1 MGEIG
6 CFMSHYNIWK
16 QIVESD
22 LETVLIFEDDIRFEP
37 YFQSKFDHLI
47 RELDSIREQWDLVY
61 IGRKIQ
67 HNSHEDWLE
76 GSDQLVHVDYTYW
89 TLAYIITKAGAQKL
103 LDSEPLS
110 KMLPVDEF
118 LPIMFN
124 RHPNSTWT
132 QHFLV
137 RNLKALS
144 VHPLLVHPTHYTGEL
159 GYISDTED
167 TNIINID
174 QSESV
179 QDLATE
185 KLNDEL

>member
-1 MGEIG
+1 M
-6 CFMSHYNIWK
+6 
-16 QIVESD
+16 
-22 LETVLIFEDDIRFEP
+22 
-37 YFQSKFDHLI
+37 
-47 RELDSIREQWDLVY
+47 LD
-61 IGRKIQ
+61 
-67 HNSHEDWLE
+67 
-76 GSDQLVHVDYTYW
+76 
-89 TLAYIITKAGAQKL
+89 A
-103 LDSEPLS
+103 EPLS

-132 QHFLV
+132 QHFPV

-179 QDLATE
+179 QG
-185 KLNDEL
+185 KDEN